1 MRMFCIALALL
12 VVACGK
18 GKTDATASNVTPG
31 ATSTES
37 SPPTV
42 AVRLVGVR
50 ASGSVRVRV
59 AALELAVDGNAL
71 PAQVEGSELDLG
83 DDQSTGRVSAFTL
96 PPNAKRVA
104 ITLRFQ
110 PEGIVVLN
118 GKTQALDLSG
128 PPLSLTADAAQ
139 LRLGN
144 QVVLQVD
151 LSRSII
157 TQCDK
162 VVLMPEF
169 MASF

>member
-1 MRMFCIALALL
+1 MRMIRIAIALL

-18 GKTDATASNVTPG
+18 GKTDGTASNVTPG
-31 ATSTES
+31 APSTES
-37 SPPTV
+37 SPV

-96 PPNAKRVA
+96 PPNAQRVA

-118 GKTQALDLSG
+118 GKTQALDLGG

-162 VVLMPEF
+162 VLLMPEF
-169 MASF
+169 TVSF